1 MGKNATG
8 FLKGATILT
17 AAGILSR
24 LLGVFY
30 KVPLYALVGNYGNG
44 LISNATTIYTVLLM
58 VSTVGV
64 PVAISKMIS
73 ESLAADDYRRVQ
85 SVFKISSLLLITVGG
100 LATAFLFFGGRW
112 LIGLAG
118 WEEETYAALMAIAPL
133 PLIISICS
141 TFRGYFQGFQIMV
154 PTAVSQ
160 IFEQLVRVVAGTL
173 LCWLC
178 ISRGLGVGMASGG
191 AVMGSTLGGVVA
203 VVILLFFYRSF
214 RPEVKEKLALQP
226 EMAALN
232 DKSILKRLV
241 LIAIPVT
248 LTSAIVAVFSLIDSM
263 IYVGRLS
270 LAGVDAVTAT
280 SMWGDLANAD
290 TLINIPLVISGN
302 LAVAMIPAISQSFA
316 VRDRRGVQEKIDVA
330 IRVILL
336 VALPICFGLSAL
348 AQPIFDILFPASP
361 YGPGILS
368 TYAFATIFMMLSN
381 TFQSILQSIDRFR
394 VPLINLGAAVIIRFL
409 TAYIF
414 MAIPALNIYGIVLSN
429 IITFGFLTVV
439 NYYFVKEF
447 TKIKMNWKKAAAKPL
462 FASVIMAFAVVGAYT
477 LLKLPLGDLI
487 YSRLGAL
494 LAIVIGLVIGV
505 ATYGIITILIGGISE
520 SEIAFLPMSG
530 RIMPA
535 YRRLSAFLG
544 LAKKPR
550 SKAPSSHRDES
561 AEETK
566 RSRPVADKTGIPQE
580 PVKETRPPAPPA
592 EFSITEAE
600 DEPGPSVETGTTV
613 EKLTRKPIIRR
624 KKPSRP
630 VAEAEDEKK
639 TPSPNLRPRKKQPK
653 PGEWDP
659 HKVEEEEENKR
670 WKGRK

>member
-85 SVFKISSLLLITVGG
+85 SVFKISSRLLVIVGG
-100 LATAFLFFGGRW
+100 LATAFLLFGGRW
-112 LIGLAG
+112 LIGVAG

-141 TFRGYFQGFQIMV
+141 TFRGYFQGFQIMI

-214 RPEVKEKLALQP
+214 RPEVVEKLALQP
-226 EMAALN
+226 EMAAPK
-232 DKSILKRLV
+232 DKTILKRLV

-263 IYVGRLS
+263 IYVGRLGV
-270 LAGVDAVTAT
+270 AGVDGVTAT

-290 TLINIPLVISGN
+290 TLINIPLVVSGN
-302 LAVAMIPAISQSFA
+302 LGVAMIPAISQSFA
-316 VRDRRGVQEKIDVA
+316 VRDRRGVREKIDVA

-348 AQPIFDILFPASP
+348 AQPIFDTLFPASP

-429 IITFGFLTVV
+429 IITFAFLTVV

-447 TKIKMNWKKAAAKPL
+447 TKIKMDWKKAAAKPL
-462 FASVIMAFAVVGAYT
+462 FASVIMAFAVVGVYT
-477 LLKLPLGDLI
+477 LLKLPLGDFI
-487 YSRLGAL
+487 YTRIGAF
-494 LAIVIGLVIGV
+494 LAIIVGLVVGIGS
-505 ATYGIITILIGGISE
+505 YGIIMILIGGISE
-520 SEIAFLPMSG
+520 EEIAFIPMGGRVLPV
-530 RIMPA
+530 
-535 YRRLSAFLG
+535 YRRLSRFLG
-544 LAKKPR
+544 LEKKIGSRNQPVR
-550 SKAPSSHRDES
+550 DDES
-561 AEETK
+561 AIRIKKSQPKEDRRHLPEENLKKTSSAAPPGAFSISAVDNDQDPTTESGK
-566 RSRPVADKTGIPQE
+566 TADKL
-580 PVKETRPPAPPA
+580 
-592 EFSITEAE
+592 S
-600 DEPGPSVETGTTV
+600 
-613 EKLTRKPIIRR
+613 RKPITRR
-624 KKPSRP
+624 KKRP
-630 VAEAEDEKK
+630 QPEAGEQQEIGLQ
-639 TPSPNLRPRKKQPK
+639 SPRIRKRQPQ
-653 PGEWDP
+653 PGEWNP
-659 HKVEEEEENKR
+659 HRVAEEEENKR
-670 WKGRK
+670 WKGGE